1 MESLQQQMRL
11 LREQL
16 SRQMEHLEGYLVDA
30 PPGQLRIAQ
39 RKNQIQYYWRE
50 KPGDNHGTYIRKTNS
65 ELIQKLAQKEYYQKL
80 LPTIRRNLQILDN
93 FLNNY
98 QYNYLV
104 PIYEKLVI
112 PKQNLVIPLEI
123 PEEKFIE
130 QWQQVKYQPKAVD
143 INEEDAIIT
152 EKGEIVRSKSEKI
165 LADRFTRLGIPYHYE
180 KPLKLKGFGII
191 YPDFTLLNVRNRKTI
206 YWEHFGLMDDP
217 DYCEKAIKK
226 PANKKSRL
234 N

>member
-1 MESLQQQMRL
+1 MTGVQTCALPI
-11 LREQL
+11 
-16 SRQMEHLEGYLVDA
+16 Y
-30 PPGQLRIAQ
+30 
-39 RKNQIQYYWRE
+39 
-50 KPGDNHGTYIRKTNS
+50 S